1 MRRALAILV
10 CAMLVVP
17 LVGWN
22 AQAAEPHHEQYQSR
36 WVNAFWHSRV
46 RLDSNTYLRVTWYAG
61 AYDNGSEGFFSD
73 LYRYIEKCQKQDG
86 RDQCR
91 PQRDMSWYGY
101 TSRAGK
107 NSFTLDRK
115 LTTGHLDATYK
126 LYRYVDRE
134 PVFIGRFHVVTDL
147 VGTGAMTRGRESYT
161 SHQGCT
167 TFKYSGKYENRQ
179 ATATGT
185 LARDD
190 GPATDLGS
198 TDDAVFGA
206 TKAVE
211 IEHTC

>member
-1 MRRALAILV
+1 MRRALAILLG
-10 CAMLVVP
+10 ATLVLP

-22 AQAAEPHHEQYQSR
+22 AHAAEPHHEHYQSR
-36 WVNAFWHSRV
+36 WVNAFWHSKV
-46 RLDSNTYLRVTWYAG
+46 RIDSSTYLRVTWYAG
-61 AYDNGSEGFFSD
+61 AYDIGSEGFFSD
-73 LYRYIEKCQKQDG
+73 LYRSVEKCRKQDG
-86 RDQCR
+86 RDPCR
-91 PQRDMSWYGY
+91 SQRDRSWYGY
-101 TSRAGK
+101 TSREGQ

-126 LYRYVDRE
+126 LYRYVDPD

-147 VGTGAMTRGRESYT
+147 VGTGVMTRGRESYT

-185 LARDD
+185 LARGD

-198 TDDAVFGA
+198 TADATFGA
-206 TKAVE
+206 TKTVE
-211 IEHTC
+211 IDHTC